1 MGTISNISL
10 AKYRKFLLATGC
22 TCTGN
27 SGGHEKWHKDGLT
40 RPIIVQTHIDPVP
53 AFILKN
59 ALRSLGISTQK
70 FLEIIKTIK

>member
-10 AKYRKFLLATGC
+10 AKYRKFLLAVGC
-22 TCTGN
+22 TCAGI

-59 ALRSLGISTQK
+59 ALRSLGISTQE
-70 FLEIIKTIK
+70 FLEIMKTI

>member
-10 AKYRKFLLATGC
+10 AQYRKFLLAAGC
-22 TCTGN
+22 AC
-27 SGGHEKWHKDGLT
+27 SGVNGGPEKWHKDGLT

-59 ALRSLGISTQK
+59 ALRSLGISTQE
-70 FLEIIKTIK
+70 FLNIVKTL